1 MAISS
6 HHRKLVQHHLTRL
19 SPQGQE
25 AYRAVKKRTSRL
37 QKNAGDRYI
46 QVADAV
52 DKLLLEGKLESAKD
66 AEGESLVKNLADLCG
81 NKDIPKTYRNDTIG
95 WTITHLTYPETSLNQ
110 VDSKGTCTAT
120 VLAYDLAQE
129 NGAEFTRLVDGLM
142 SRQRA
147 VTLANGEVMK
157 RAVSSVQG
165 NISTGTPVSSMLQAS
180 FMDFAVPEDV
190 YRIRKDEFEGTQD
203 TGLAPEA
210 LKRLYEAVENRR
222 LETRPVSGEEM
233 RVLLGSVDDS
243 IPVCLRWS
251 EREKTDESSVETAEK
266 EPEHS
271 YHMVLVK
278 AQDENWVEFR
288 NPWGPTKSKQLS
300 EFGRQ
305 ILDNGHERF
314 PRAEF
319 YKRLNYAVIPEG
331 WAMTADQE
339 RNWSIKAPLPTGRP
353 IEREAPQAPEPES
366 SLDRTLAQQ
375 EAIIA
380 GPLPPPVES
389 PKEKGI
395 LASILGLFA

>member
-66 AEGESLVKNLADLCG
+66 AEGESLIKNLADLCG

-95 WTITHLTYPETSLNQ
+95 WTITHLSYPETSLNQ
-110 VDSKGTCTAT
+110 VDGKGTCTAT

-147 VTLANGEVMK
+147 VALANGEVMK

-165 NISTGTPVSSMLQAS
+165 SISTGTPVSSMLQAS
-180 FMDFAVPEDV
+180 FMDFAVPGDV
-190 YRIRKDEFEGTQD
+190 YRINKDQFEGTKD
-203 TGLAPEA
+203 TGLAPDPV
-210 LKRLYEAVENRR
+210 KRLYQAVENRP
-222 LETRPVSGEEM
+222 LETRSVSSEEM

-243 IPVCLRWS
+243 IPVCMRWS
-251 EREKTDESSVETAEK
+251 EQDEDD
-266 EPEHS
+266 HS

-288 NPWGPTKSKQLS
+288 NPWGPTKSEQLS

-314 PRAEF
+314 PQEEF

-339 RNWSIKAPLPTGRP
+339 RNSSIKAPSPTGRP

-366 SLDRTLAQQ
+366 SLDRPLAQQ